1 MATMA
6 QNYYDILGVS
16 RGASAK
22 DIRNAYRRLA
32 RKYHPDVNQG
42 AKEAQEKFKE
52 VNAAYEVLS
61 NPDNRTKYDQFG
73 DKWSYVDS
81 GRESDSRRGFDFS
94 GLGFRSF
101 FEGVNTGFG
110 ANQRRHRNPPR
121 EPIEIPL
128 DLTLEEA
135 AVGVK
140 RVIQTP
146 VLLGKQPKRVEVTIP
161 PGVDSGA
168 RIHVPIGGELNVY
181 LVIKVRSH
189 HRFMRKKSD
198 LYVELVV
205 PLVDAVLGSQQEAPT
220 LGGKVLLTVPPE
232 TQNGQVF
239 RLRNKGVPYL
249 KTPSQCGD
257 LFVTIKVILPTE
269 LSEKEKGL
277 FKELRKVRISDH

>member
-1 MATMA
+1 MA
-6 QNYYDILGVS
+6 QNHYDTLGIS

-42 AKEAQEKFKE
+42 SKGAQEKFKK

-81 GRESDSRRGFDFS
+81 GREPDSRRGFDFAGS
-94 GLGFRSF
+94 GFRSF
-101 FEGVNTGFG
+101 FESANTGFG
-110 ANQRRHRNPPR
+110 SNQSRHRDPPS
-121 EPIEIPL
+121 EPIEVPL

-135 AVGVK
+135 AAGVK

-146 VLLGKQPKRVEVTIP
+146 VLLGKQPKRVEATIP
-161 PGVDSGA
+161 PGVDSGS
-168 RIHVPIGGELNVY
+168 RIHVPMGGGLNVY

-189 HRFMRKKSD
+189 HRFTRKKYD

-205 PLVDAVLGSQQEAPT
+205 PLVDVVLGSQQEAPT
-220 LGGKVLLTVPPE
+220 LGGRVLLTVPPE

-239 RLRNKGVPYL
+239 RLRNKGMPYL
-249 KTPSQCGD
+249 KTPSERGD

-277 FKELRKVRISDH
+277 FKELREVRISDH